1 MARGTAVD
9 IGAEAL
15 CSVQLRPSQLTV
27 LSDGV
32 TLGFELPGASSGP
45 TSWRTHPMSG
55 SGGRCAVP
63 AVQIGV
69 QALCS
74 WRQDDARFRV
84 QYAAGALMA
93 YDVGGVTC
101 TPHLVRRSLEGPM
114 PARAATSRWERM
126 VLSAS
131 ARASTRPFEAPDK
144 PHLHNSSH
152 NSKLNTASAHHH
164 DEVRPQLTRWGC
176 STKLVFVWACN
187 VVTLLAGWSLLLL
200 LTLVAVPRSG
210 EDRGLSEEAVW
221 RQARAALAFG
231 LLNLLLI
238 IDFAKVVVI
247 VGTGPGVISLLVR
260 IRSPRVRLVV
270 RKVLES
276 IYLPVALVCP

>member
-1 MARGTAVD
+1 MLPCTCQRDLLDELFLLKSRATSRASFDSPTEPPRLTAGRGGFFAGGASSQQLGGASSQHLGGSSSQHRSALGGPRLIVGNEPASLDLHVGTHRRGVSGTLTRRRRRAAGKEEEGAMARGTAVD

-101 TPHLVRRSLEGPM
+101 TPHLVRRSLEGPL

-131 ARASTRPFEAPDK
+131 AR
-144 PHLHNSSH
+144 
-152 NSKLNTASAHHH
+152 
-164 DEVRPQLTRWGC
+164 
-176 STKLVFVWACN
+176 
-187 VVTLLAGWSLLLL
+187 
-200 LTLVAVPRSG
+200 
-210 EDRGLSEEAVW
+210 
-221 RQARAALAFG
+221 
-231 LLNLLLI
+231 
-238 IDFAKVVVI
+238 
-247 VGTGPGVISLLVR
+247 
-260 IRSPRVRLVV
+260 
-270 RKVLES
+270 
-276 IYLPVALVCP
+276 